1 MQFLKVKYSLSEL
14 ERDFKELKDRDLKDI
29 QVKLK
34 REIDEVFLKPTVM
47 SIDDIDNFEQKNMEK
62 KKPIKNFWYDW
73 SINFIRETT
82 TGLPGL
88 VLKNTGEKI
97 GTI

>member
-1 MQFLKVKYSLSEL
+1 
-14 ERDFKELKDRDLKDI
+14 
-29 QVKLK
+29 
-34 REIDEVFLKPTVM
+34 M
-47 SIDDIDNFEQKNMEK
+47 SIDDIDNFERKNMEK

-88 VLKNTGEKI
+88 VLKNIGEKI